1 MALEYC
7 DLFNMG
13 YKGPKYTW
21 SNCQRSKLS
30 LKRGFDRGVANQG
43 WYELYP
49 VAEVLVEASTTS
61 DHALLM
67 VSMMGS
73 HKGEPTRRRFQY
85 EAKWSLEQGY
95 NEVVSCEWEQP
106 MGEGD

>member
-1 MALEYC
+1 VIYLTW
-7 DLFNMG
+7 G
-13 YKGPKYTW
+13 IKGQSIHGVIAK
-21 SNCQRSKLS
+21 RSKLS

-67 VSMMGS
+67 VSMIGS
-73 HKGEPTRRRFQY
+73 HKGEPT
-85 EAKWSLEQGY
+85 
-95 NEVVSCEWEQP
+95 
-106 MGEGD
+106 